1 MNKKPSNSCNLRV
14 LVVEDDPVARLGLVD
29 GITTAGFDVV
39 EADTAAK
46 ARSVFSDYQPDVVI
60 LDLGLPD
67 DSGQNLAREFRAAT
81 DPGIIVVT
89 ARNDRI
95 DRLVCLELGA
105 DAFHTKPVD
114 NRELVIQISNLSR
127 RLDAR
132 EKTAGSQMSKDGWHL
147 NLSGRR
153 LTAPNGTDVKLTR
166 GEFDT
171 LAVLSENVGAVLSRD
186 RIQDHTGG
194 VDITYDRTVDAMIR
208 RLRKKIEPEPKDPR
222 YIITVHGVGYQF
234 ASEN

>member
-1 MNKKPSNSCNLRV
+1 MNKNPSNSKNLRV
-14 LVVEDDPVARLGLVD
+14 LIVEDDPVARLGLVD
-29 GITTAGFDVV
+29 GIKNAGFDVV

-46 ARSVFSDYQPDVVI
+46 ARSAFSDFEPDVVI

-67 DSGQNLAREFRAAT
+67 DSGQNLAREFRAET

-89 ARNDRI
+89 ARDDRI

-105 DAFHTKPVD
+105 DAFHTKPID
-114 NRELVIQISNLSR
+114 NRELIIQIRNLSR

-132 EKTAGSQMSKDGWHL
+132 EKITGSQMSSDGWHL

-153 LTAPNGTDVKLTR
+153 LTAPHGTDVKLTR

-171 LAVLSENVGAVLSRD
+171 LAVLSENVGDVLSRN
-186 RIQDHTGG
+186 RIQDLTGG
-194 VDITYDRTVDAMIR
+194 DNINYDRTVDAMIR

-234 ASEN
+234 ASQN